1 MSAPFTLMVS
11 AGTYHLPF
19 NRLGDWISRWMLAHP
34 EAQVIYQHGPGIPI
48 SGAENRVIIPAD
60 ELMELFAAADAVVL
74 QGGAGGV
81 MDLRALQRIP
91 LVVPRHPELNEVID
105 THQLLFTEKAS
116 ALGLV
121 HRADE
126 EHQLHD
132 LLDQA
137 VAGELKTR
145 CGVAERT
152 EGISQG
158 VAVLNRLPQKLSM
171 LTTFKRLAS
180 SILPVARSL
189 R

>member
-11 AGTYHLPF
+11 AGTYHLAF
-19 NRLGDWISRWMLAHP
+19 NRLGDWIGHWMQNNP
-34 EAQVIYQHGPGIPI
+34 QVQVIYQHGPGIPI
-48 SGAENRVIIPAD
+48 TGADNRVIIPAD
-60 ELMELFAAADAVVL
+60 ELMDLFAAADAVVL

-116 ALGLV
+116 TLGLV
-121 HRADE
+121 HRANE
-126 EHQLHD
+126 ERQLHD

-137 VAGELKTR
+137 LAGELKTR
-145 CGVAERT
+145 CGVSEQTA
-152 EGISQG
+152 GISQG
-158 VAVLNRLPQKLSM
+158 IFVLNHLPQKLS
-171 LTTFKRLAS
+171 LITTLKRMAS
-180 SILPVARSL
+180 SIVPIVKSL